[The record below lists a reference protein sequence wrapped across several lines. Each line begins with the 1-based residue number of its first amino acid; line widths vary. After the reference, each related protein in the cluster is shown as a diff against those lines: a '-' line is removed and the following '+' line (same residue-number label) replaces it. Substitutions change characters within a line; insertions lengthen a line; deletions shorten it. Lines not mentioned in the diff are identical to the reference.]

1 MAKKRF
7 KISVI
12 LCWVL
17 VGLIFVMNVIQG
29 ILISSFTKKSTAESY
44 AMDCTQIT
52 NAYSLAIANKISE
65 YMNQMTFYSN
75 ADIVSTADDQQIITW
90 LREHNGNRKTY
101 FSSVMYAGKSGVGY
115 NDIGETEN
123 VSNLDFY
130 KEIMKNGKSS
140 YIDNPVKDKNGK
152 IVFHIACAAKLHGE
166 IFGLFAAVVPL
177 ENLENMVE
185 YIRLGESG
193 QTWIIADNGTIVA
206 NLNHDNVMNLNLL
219 DSSNDPSVIQIIK
232 KAVNGGIGTGWGK
245 NWANIKGNTFVAYTP
260 IAYTPWILVFSVLE
274 SQVYKTGNALRNT
287 NAVISLLTI
296 IILAIFTLLVSG
308 VMLKPL
314 GVVEKSI
321 NEIASGHADLT
332 QRIQIDSKT
341 EIGSVVDGFNKF
353 SEKLQNIVR
362 ELKNSKDQLAAAG
375 EEMHV
380 CSQETADSNNQI
392 LTNIETVSERIS
404 NQSASVDQTAGAV
417 NEIASNIQSL
427 EHMIEQMVM
436 SVSQASAAVE
446 EMIGN
451 IDSVNGSVRK
461 MADQF
466 VELEETSAIGT
477 ERQQDVNEKINQ
489 IEQQSVMLQEAN
501 EAIASIAEQT
511 NLLAMNAAIEAA
523 HAGDAGKGFAV
534 VADEIR
540 KLSETSTDQSKT
552 IGNQLKIILDS
563 IKSVVSASQASS
575 EAFTSVTDKIQSTD
589 ELVNHIKSAMEEQ
602 AEGSRQIGNALS
614 VMNDSTL
621 EVRTASKEMSEGNQ
635 AILTEIRQLQTATF
649 AIKESMDIISSTT
662 EKITETGQSLD
673 KITKIMYDSILEIGN
688 QVDQFKV

>member
-193 QTWIIADNGTIVA
+193 QTWIITDNGTIVA
-206 NLNHDNVMNLNLL
+206 NLNHENVMNLNLL

-260 IAYTPWILVFSVLE
+260 IAYTPWILVFSVSE

-523 HAGDAGKGFAV
+523 HAGEAGKGFAV

-552 IGNQLKIILDS
+552 IGNQLKIIHDS
-563 IKSVVSASQASS
+563 IESVVSASQASS

>member
-206 NLNHDNVMNLNLL
+206 NLNHENVMNLNLL

-260 IAYTPWILVFSVLE
+260 IAYTPWILVFSVSE

-523 HAGDAGKGFAV
+523 HAGEAGKGFAV

-552 IGNQLKIILDS
+552 IGNQLKIIHDS
-563 IKSVVSASQASS
+563 IESVVSASQASS

>member
-130 KEIMKNGKSS
+130 KEIMQNGKSS
-140 YIDNPVKDKNGK
+140 YIDNPVKDKNGN

-193 QTWIIADNGTIVA
+193 QTWIIAENGTIVA

-219 DSSNDPSVIQIIK
+219 DSSNDPSVLQIMK

-260 IAYTPWILVFSVLE
+260 IAYTPWILVFSVSE

-466 VELEETSAIGT
+466 VELEKTSAIGT

-552 IGNQLKIILDS
+552 IGNQLKIIHDS
-563 IKSVVSASQASS
+563 IESVVSASQASS

>member
-193 QTWIIADNGTIVA
+193 QTWIITDNGTIVA

-260 IAYTPWILVFSVLE
+260 IAYTPWILVFSVSE

-523 HAGDAGKGFAV
+523 
-534 VADEIR
+534 
-540 KLSETSTDQSKT
+540 KLLTQ
-552 IGNQLKIILDS
+552 
-563 IKSVVSASQASS
+563 
-575 EAFTSVTDKIQSTD
+575 VTQEK
-589 ELVNHIKSAMEEQ
+589 
-602 AEGSRQIGNALS
+602 ALP
-614 VMNDSTL
+614 
-621 EVRTASKEMSEGNQ
+621 
-635 AILTEIRQLQTATF
+635 
-649 AIKESMDIISSTT
+649 
-662 EKITETGQSLD
+662 
-673 KITKIMYDSILEIGN
+673 
-688 QVDQFKV
+688 

>member
-75 ADIVSTADDQQIITW
+75 ADVVTTADDQQIINW

-101 FSSVMYAGKSGVGY
+101 FSSVLYAGKNGIAY
-115 NDIGETEN
+115 NDIGESEN
-123 VSNLDFY
+123 IADLDFY
-130 KEIMKNGKSS
+130 KEIMRNGKTS

-152 IVFHIACAAKLHGE
+152 TVFHIACAAKLHGE

-193 QTWIIADNGTIVA
+193 QTWIIADNGMLVA
-206 NLNHDNVMNLNLL
+206 NANHSIVMNHNFL
-219 DSSNDPSVIQIIK
+219 DSSNDSSVVEIMK
-232 KAVNGGIGTGWGK
+232 KAANGGIGTGWAKDWGK
-245 NWANIKGNTFVAYTP
+245 IKGNTFVAYTP
-260 IAYTPWILVFSVLE
+260 IAYTPWILVFSVSE
-274 SQVYKTGNALRNT
+274 AQVYKTGNMLRNT

-314 GVVEKSI
+314 GIVEKSI
-321 NEIASGHADLT
+321 NEIASGRADLT
-332 QRIQIDSKT
+332 QRIQIESKT

-380 CSQETADSNNQI
+380 CSEETANSNNQI
-392 LTNIETVSERIS
+392 LSNIETVSERIS

-461 MADQF
+461 MANQF
-466 VELEETSAIGT
+466 VELEETSAVGT
-477 ERQQDVNEKINQ
+477 ERQHDVNEKISQ

-501 EAIASIAEQT
+501 AAIASIASQT

-540 KLSETSTDQSKT
+540 KLSETSTNQSKT

-589 ELVNHIKSAMEEQ
+589 ELVTHIKSAMEEQ
-602 AEGSRQIGNALS
+602 AEGSRQIGEALS

-621 EVRTASKEMSEGNQ
+621 EVRTASREMSEGNQ

-662 EKITETGQSLD
+662 EQITETGQSLD

>member
-193 QTWIIADNGTIVA
+193 QTWIITDNGTIVA
-206 NLNHDNVMNLNLL
+206 NLNHENVMNLNLL

-260 IAYTPWILVFSVLE
+260 IAYTPWILVFSVSE

-362 ELKNSKDQLAAAG
+362 GLKNSKDQLAAAG

-688 QVDQFKV
+688 QIDQFKV

>member
-245 NWANIKGNTFVAYTP
+245 NWANIKGNTFVTYTP
-260 IAYTPWILVFSVLE
+260 IAYTPWILVFSVSE

-523 HAGDAGKGFAV
+523 HAGEAGKGFAV

-552 IGNQLKIILDS
+552 IGNQLKIIHDS
-563 IKSVVSASQASS
+563 IESVVSASQASS

>member
-7 KISVI
+7 KISII

-232 KAVNGGIGTGWGK
+232 NAVNGGIGTGWGK

-260 IAYTPWILVFSVLE
+260 IAYTPWILVFSVSE

-362 ELKNSKDQLAAAG
+362 GLKNSKDQLAAAG

-688 QVDQFKV
+688 QIDQFKV

>member
-123 VSNLDFY
+123 ISNLDFY

-193 QTWIIADNGTIVA
+193 QTWIITDNGTIVA

-260 IAYTPWILVFSVLE
+260 IAYTPWILVFSVSE
-274 SQVYKTGNALRNT
+274 SQVYKTGNTLRNT

-523 HAGDAGKGFAV
+523 HAGEAGKGFAV

-552 IGNQLKIILDS
+552 IGNQLKIIHDS
-563 IKSVVSASQASS
+563 IESVVSASQASS

>member
-260 IAYTPWILVFSVLE
+260 IAYTPWILVFSVSE

-523 HAGDAGKGFAV
+523 HAGEAGKGFAV

-552 IGNQLKIILDS
+552 IGNQLKIIHDS
-563 IKSVVSASQASS
+563 IESVVSASQASS

-662 EKITETGQSLD
+662 ERITETGQSLD

>member
-123 VSNLDFY
+123 ISNLDFY

-260 IAYTPWILVFSVLE
+260 IAYTPWILVFSVSE

-451 IDSVNGSVRK
+451 IDSVNGSVKK

-523 HAGDAGKGFAV
+523 HAGEAGKGFAV

-552 IGNQLKIILDS
+552 IGNQLKIIHDS
-563 IKSVVSASQASS
+563 IESVVSASQASS

-589 ELVNHIKSAMEEQ
+589 QLVNHIKSAMEEQ